1 MCRIV
6 SAMIL
11 CSLRITNHTNT
22 NDTLANNITM
32 PFAVSIVTSS
42 CRQPHNMLRIINIRH
57 SSSGDVD
64 YAANFSV
71 CVPPIF
77 DSFDNVPDLV
87 EFIEVNRVLGAQK
100 FQFYVDSVGPR
111 VDPCLREYARRGIV
125 DIQPW
130 TLPSDIAGVIYYHGQ
145 ILAINECL
153 YRMMYRTKYL
163 VIQDLDEFVVP
174 MNSDNWV
181 TMLDSINNITGTDT
195 DRIASYKFRNRFFP
209 TECSNASNFSSVN
222 SVEHR
227 FKTLVVLQA
236 DTHLLPFTVRSKVMA
251 RPERVIIWHV
261 HLILDSSL
269 VRIGDINA
277 RVPAEYGQLF
287 HYRRD
292 ITVANTITVSRMS
305 KFEELIL
312 RRLHVATA
320 AICLT
325 NDYLYP

>member
-1 MCRIV
+1 
-6 SAMIL
+6 
-11 CSLRITNHTNT
+11 
-22 NDTLANNITM
+22 M
-32 PFAVSIVTSS
+32 PFAVSIVSSS

-77 DSFDNVPDLV
+77 DSFDNVPDLI

-100 FQFYVDSVGPR
+100 FQFYVDCVGPR

-130 TLPSDIAGVIYYHGQ
+130 TLPPDIAGVIYYHGQ

-174 MNSDNWV
+174 MSSDNWV
-181 TMLDSINNITGTDT
+181 TMLDSINSLTGTDSE
-195 DRIASYKFRNRFFP
+195 RIASYNFRNRFFP
-209 TECSNASNFSSVN
+209 TELSNASNFSSTN

-236 DTHLLPFTVRSKVMA
+236 DKDLFPITNRSKVMA
-251 RPERVIIWHV
+251 RPDRVTIWHV

-269 VRIGDINA
+269 VHTGDINA
-277 RVPAEYGQLF
+277 EVPAECGQLF

-292 ITVANTITVSRMS
+292 ITVANTIAECRMS
-305 KFEELIL
+305 KFEEVIL
-312 RRLHVATA
+312 RHLRVGAA

-325 NDYLYP
+325 DDYL